1 MRLELLKQLLGV
13 PSPSRREEQ
22 MVAFLKE
29 HVRQRGVERCGEIVS
44 DQFNNVLIRKGKPGT
59 VPCVAAHLDT
69 VHEAGA
75 AKIVQQ
81 DGFLFG
87 MDGQGER
94 TGIGADDKA
103 GVFVCLELL
112 EKFEN
117 IAVIL
122 FAGEEIGCVGAEH
135 APKAWFEDVGYV
147 IEFDCP
153 GQRLVSY
160 TSNGVRLFSNDGEFI
175 KTAGPV
181 MQAHGLTRWQRH
193 PFSDVMALRQ
203 RFGFSCLNLS
213 CGYYNWHRR
222 DEYVVVDE
230 VEAAVHAGEAL
241 ITALGCRAYP
251 FKAGANDRT
260 TPLYEVTGLKIY

>member
-1 MRLELLKQLLGV
+1 VCGIFKCGLE
-13 PSPSRREEQ
+13 
-22 MVAFLKE
+22 
-29 HVRQRGVERCGEIVS
+29 HIRQGGVERCGEIVS

-75 AKIVQQ
+75 AKLVQQ
-81 DGFLFG
+81 DGHLFG
-87 MDGQGER
+87 VNVKGER

-112 EKFEN
+112 EKFKD

-122 FAGEEIGCVGAEH
+122 FAGEEIGCLGAQN
-135 APKAWFEDVGYV
+135 APKEWFEDVGYV

-153 GQRLVSY
+153 GRGLVSF
-160 TSNGVRLFSNDGEFI
+160 TSNGVRLFANGGEFI
-175 KTAGPV
+175 KTAAPV
-181 MQAHGLTRWQRH
+181 MQAHGLTRWQQH
-193 PFSDVMALRQ
+193 PYSDVMALRR

-222 DEYVVVDE
+222 DEYVVVEE
-230 VEAAVHAGEAL
+230 VAAAVRAGEAL
-241 ITALGCRAYP
+241 IAALGCRSYP
-251 FKAGANDRT
+251 FGTGADDLVA
-260 TPLYEVTGLKIY
+260 PLYEITGLKIY